1 MNIVEGYVV
10 NPENDWC
17 DPFALGEP
25 KYSTKVNQQ
34 NCKSGN
40 KFSKEKG
47 LWVILWIV
55 LMSQIGKVVGN
66 GFSGPV
72 RIIKNSVNI
81 MMIWVVPNIVERSFI
96 ETLFLSLG
104 EAKAK
109 RKGGVF
115 VGNKS

>member
-1 MNIVEGYVV
+1 
-10 NPENDWC
+10 
-17 DPFALGEP
+17 
-25 KYSTKVNQQ
+25 
-34 NCKSGN
+34 
-40 KFSKEKG
+40 
-47 LWVILWIV
+47 
-55 LMSQIGKVVGN
+55 MSQIGKVVGN

-72 RIIKNSVNI
+72 RIIKKSVNI
-81 MMIWVVPNIVERSFI
+81 LMISVVPNIEERSFV